1 MSISSKPV
9 NLLRLFARYRP
20 FRRNKTTGQ
29 FKGDENGVTAVEF
42 GLLALPFFAIIGA
55 ILETSLIFLASQI
68 LDSAVNDSSR
78 LIKTGQAQSADYT
91 STEYRAAICDGL
103 YEMFDCNNLRI
114 RVSEVAS
121 FGAATLS
128 NVVDLTDGSWT
139 IVENYD
145 DGAGASIILVE
156 AYYKWPTMLDI
167 LSFDLSNLA
176 DGTRMLS
183 AVRVFRNEP
192 F

>member
-1 MSISSKPV
+1 MSLMS
-9 NLLRLFARYRP
+9 
-20 FRRNKTTGQ
+20 KTTNP
-29 FKGDENGVTAVEF
+29 FKLFRPARPSGRNRNESGFKRDENGVTAVEF

-78 LIKTGQAQSADYT
+78 LIRTGQAQSANFT
-91 STEYRAAICDGL
+91 STEYKAAICDGL
-103 YEMFDCNNLRI
+103 YGMFDCNGLKI
-114 RVSEVAS
+114 RVSEIAN
-121 FGAATLS
+121 FGSATLA
-128 NVVDLTDGSWT
+128 NVVDPNDGSWT

-156 AYYKWPTMLDI
+156 AYYKWPVTLDI
-167 LSFDLSNLA
+167 LNFNLSNLA

>member
-1 MSISSKPV
+1 MSKTSKSV
-9 NLLRLFARYRP
+9 NLLQLFARYRP
-20 FRRNKTTGQ
+20 FGRNKAMGR

-42 GLLALPFFAIIGA
+42 GILAIPFFAIVGA

-78 LIKTGQAQSADYT
+78 LIKTGQAQSANYT

-103 YEMFDCNNLRI
+103 YGMFSCDNLRI

-128 NVVDLTDGSWT
+128 SVVDLTDGSWT

-156 AYYKWPTMLDI
+156 AYYKWPTALD
-167 LSFDLSNLA
+167 LLNFNLSNLA